1 VTVAGR
7 FVTFEGGEGSGKST
21 QVRRLAERLRAGGA
35 NVVVTRE
42 PGGTET
48 AEKIRD
54 FLLAGRGA
62 WLGVDG
68 EAVLFA
74 AARAD
79 HVDKVIRPALERGDF
94 VLCDR
99 FFDST
104 RAYQGTAG
112 ADEALLADLETLA
125 VGTLRPHLTLMLD
138 IAADAG
144 LARAAKRRGG
154 DEAPDRFERETV
166 ERHEQRRRAFLDIA
180 RREPERCVV
189 IDAGRNEDDVAA
201 DIWLAVSTR
210 LLPPQDAA

>member
-79 HVDKVIRPALERGDF
+79 HVDKVIRPALDRGDF

-154 DEAPDRFERETV
+154 DEVPDRFERETV

-189 IDAGRNEDDVAA
+189 IDASRSEDDVAA

>member
-1 VTVAGR
+1 MTVAGR